1 LTSRDTAPKRPAPL
15 QRGAE
20 IELEFTDLLANGQGV
35 GRTEGMAVF
44 CFGPL
49 PQERARVRVSDV
61 KPKYA
66 VALLLQILLE
76 SPERAQPFCPVFGI
90 CGGCQVQHLAYSAQ
104 LRWKRDVVRNALER
118 IGGLTGVDVA
128 ETIGMSEPRAY
139 RNKMSLVV
147 NHRVKPPALGFYRQ
161 RSHDVVAIDACPIVT
176 PPLDAALSRLAALR
190 DDATIGAVLDDARHI
205 VARSAAASGDL
216 VMTVTTVRPSNN
228 TQATAPMLMREIP
241 RLAGVSNSF
250 DLTSEN
256 VILGRRHKQL
266 AGEAEIEETVGGLRY
281 RVSAAS
287 FFQVNVEMVGRI
299 FAFLEPSL
307 SPAGRVV
314 DLYCGIGTFSLF
326 FAKHGWSVYGVE
338 ENLHAFAEA
347 KANAQRNGLQARF
360 EAGRVERLV
369 DAPGLRSALHDA
381 GAVFLDPPRKG
392 ADEVTLGAI
401 ATARVPLLW
410 YLSCDPATLAR
421 DSKYLV
427 ANGYRPTTVQ
437 PFDMFPQTGHVETLV
452 RFEYCRG
459 E

>member
-1 LTSRDTAPKRPAPL
+1 
-15 QRGAE
+15 
-20 IELEFTDLLANGQGV
+20 
-35 GRTEGMAVF
+35 MAVF

-66 VALLLQILLE
+66 VAHLLQILLE
-76 SPERAQPFCPVFGI
+76 SPARAQPFCPVFGI
-90 CGGCQVQHLAYSAQ
+90 CGGCQVQHLAYAAQ

-118 IGGLTGVDVA
+118 IGGLSGIEVA

-161 RSHDVVAIDACPIVT
+161 RSHDVVAINACPIVT

-190 DDATIGAVLDDARHI
+190 DDATIAPVLDDARHI
-205 VARSAAASGDL
+205 VARSAAASGNL
-216 VMTVTTVRPSNN
+216 VMTVTTARPSKSA
-228 TQATAPMLMREIP
+228 QAAAPLLMREVP

-250 DLTSEN
+250 DLASEN

-266 AGEAEIEETVGGLRY
+266 TGEAEIEESVGGLRY

-287 FFQVNVEMVGRI
+287 FFQINVEMVGRI
-299 FAFLEPSL
+299 FTFLESAL
-307 SPAGRVV
+307 SPPGRVV
-314 DLYCGIGTFSLF
+314 DLYCGIGTFSLY

-338 ENLHAFAEA
+338 ENLHAVGEA
-347 KANAQRNGLQARF
+347 KANAQRNGLGHVHF
-360 EAGRVERLV
+360 EAGLVEQLV
-369 DAPGLRSALHDA
+369 DAPGLRAALHDA
-381 GAVFLDPPRKG
+381 GVVFLDPPRKG

-427 ANGYRPTTVQ
+427 AKGYRPTTVQ

>member
-1 LTSRDTAPKRPAPL
+1 
-15 QRGAE
+15 
-20 IELEFTDLLANGQGV
+20 
-35 GRTEGMAVF
+35 MAVF

-61 KPKYA
+61 KQKYA
-66 VALLLQILLE
+66 VADLLQILSE
-76 SPERAQPFCPVFGI
+76 SPARAQPFCPVFGI

-118 IGGLTGVDVA
+118 IGGLSGVDVDD
-128 ETIGMSEPRAY
+128 TIGMSEPRAY

-147 NHRVKPPALGFYRQ
+147 NHRTTPPALGFYRQ
-161 RSHDVVAIDACPIVT
+161 RSHDVVAIDRCPIVT
-176 PPLDAALSRLAALR
+176 PPLDAALSRLASLR
-190 DDATIGAVLDDARHI
+190 DDATIAPVFDDARHV

-216 VMTVTTVRPSNN
+216 VMTVTTPQPSRS
-228 TQATAPMLMREIP
+228 TEAAAPALMREIP
-241 RLAGVSNSF
+241 RLAGVANSF
-250 DLTSEN
+250 DLASEN
-256 VILGRRHKQL
+256 VILGRHHKQL
-266 AGEAEIEETVGGLRY
+266 AGEAEIEETVAGVRY
-281 RVSAAS
+281 RVSSAS
-287 FFQVNVEMVGRI
+287 FFQVNVEMVERI

-314 DLYCGIGTFSLF
+314 DLYCGIGTFSLY

-338 ENLHAFAEA
+338 ENLHAVAEA
-347 KANAQRNGLQARF
+347 KANARRNGLLGHVRF

-369 DAPGLRSALHDA
+369 GAPGLRAALHDA
-381 GAVFLDPPRKG
+381 GVVFLDPPRKG

-427 ANGYRPTTVQ
+427 ANGYRPITVQ

>member
-1 LTSRDTAPKRPAPL
+1 MPL

-20 IELEFTDLLANGQGV
+20 IELDFTDLLANGQGV
-35 GRTEGMAVF
+35 GRAGGMAVF

-61 KPKYA
+61 KQKYA
-66 VALLLQILLE
+66 VAQLLQILTE
-76 SPERAQPFCPVFGI
+76 SPARAQPFCRVFGI
-90 CGGCQVQHLAYSAQ
+90 CGGCQVQHLAYPAQ

-118 IGGLTGVDVA
+118 IGGLTGVDVD

-147 NHRVKPPALGFYRQ
+147 NHRTKPPALGFYRQ
-161 RSHDVVAIDACPIVT
+161 RSHDVVAIDRCPIVT
-176 PPLDAALSRLAALR
+176 PPLDTALAHLAALR
-190 DDATIGAVLDDARHI
+190 DDPTFGPVLDDARHI
-205 VARSAAASGDL
+205 VARSASASGDL
-216 VMTVTTVRPSNN
+216 VMTVTTVKPSQH
-228 TQATAPMLMREIP
+228 TQAAAPKLMREVP

-250 DLTSEN
+250 DLASAN
-256 VILGRRHKQL
+256 VILGQRHKVL
-266 AGEAEIEETVGGLRY
+266 AGEAEIEETVGGVRY

-307 SPAGRVV
+307 TPASRVV
-314 DLYCGIGTFSLF
+314 DLYCGIGTFSLY

-338 ENLHAFAEA
+338 ENPQAVAEA
-347 KANAQRNGLQARF
+347 KANARRNGLLAHVRF
-360 EAGRVERLV
+360 EAGRVEQLV
-369 DAPGLRSALHDA
+369 DAPGLRAALHDA
-381 GAVFLDPPRKG
+381 GVVFLDPPRKG

-401 ATARVPLLW
+401 ARARVPLLW

-452 RFEYCRG
+452 RFELCLG

>member
-1 LTSRDTAPKRPAPL
+1 
-15 QRGAE
+15 
-20 IELEFTDLLANGQGV
+20 
-35 GRTEGMAVF
+35 MAVF

-49 PQERARVRVSDV
+49 PQERARVRVTDV

-66 VALLLQILLE
+66 VAHLLQILLE
-76 SPERAQPFCPVFGI
+76 SPARAQPFCPVFGI
-90 CGGCQVQHLAYSAQ
+90 CGGCQVQHLAYAAQ

-118 IGGLTGVDVA
+118 IGGLTGVSVA

-161 RSHDVVAIDACPIVT
+161 RSHDVVAINACPIVT

-190 DDATIGAVLDDARHI
+190 DDATIAPVFDDARHI

-216 VMTVTTVRPSNN
+216 VMTVTTARPSNS
-228 TQATAPMLMREIP
+228 TQAAAPMLMREIP
-241 RLAGVSNSF
+241 RLAGLNNSF
-250 DLTSEN
+250 DLSSEN
-256 VILGRRHKQL
+256 VILGRRHNQL
-266 AGEAEIEETVGGLRY
+266 AGETEIEETVGGLRY

-307 SPAGRVV
+307 SSPGRVV
-314 DLYCGIGTFSLF
+314 DLYCGIGTFSLY

-338 ENLHAFAEA
+338 ENLHAVGEA
-347 KANAQRNGLQARF
+347 KANAQRNGLLGHVHF
-360 EAGRVERLV
+360 EAGRVEQLV
-369 DAPGLRSALHDA
+369 DAPGLRAAVRDA
-381 GAVFLDPPRKG
+381 GVVFLDPPRKG

-427 ANGYRPTTVQ
+427 ANGYRPTIVQ